1 MGKEPSGMSCKD
13 LSKFKILVAEDS
25 RPVRLVLKTYLAQL
39 GIKPTFAENG
49 TEALEQLNS
58 EEFDMALMDVH
69 MPEMN
74 GTEVVSRIRN
84 EGITIPVF
92 AMTTGDNADLL
103 TECLDCGY
111 NSFLLKPIVKTELAK
126 IISRFTD

>member
-1 MGKEPSGMSCKD
+1 MSCKD

-39 GIKPTFAENG
+39 GIKPVFAVNG
-49 TEALEQLNS
+49 SEALEQLNN

-84 EGITIPVF
+84 EGITTPVF